1 MPSYSTI
8 IKECDFCKIKKTE
21 QIRLYK
27 CGRCLSV
34 YYCSLECQKHKY
46 KEHKPYCVGLNSFMP

>member
-1 MPSYSTI
+1 MPSSSSV
-8 IKECDFCKIKKTE
+8 IKKCDHCKLPKNE
-21 QIRLYK
+21 VIYLYK

-46 KEHKPYCVGLNSFMP
+46 NEHKPYCQGKNSFMP